1 MCQINILYIYKD
13 SLSCFS
19 FLPQCRTN
27 VVKKLKLI
35 TYEKI
40 SLRHPCLW
48 FPPTLPCQAR
58 ERVSRRTW
66 VVPGPAR
73 PGNSRATT
81 PCCLPRDSCFSAG
94 GEIEFENRQRK
105 LTSCACAWIPWAGG
119 RGLLS
124 RDLMEKRD
132 CNPGRLNFRGR
143 TFKDS
148 LSCFSFLPQCRT
160 NVVKKLKLITYE
172 KISLRHPCLWFPPTL
187 PCQARERVSRR
198 TWVVPGPARP
208 GNSRATT
215 PCCLPRDSCFSAGG
229 EIEFENR
236 QRKLTSC
243 ACAWIPFHVPLAHPL
258 GDAQDPARETVGIS
272 ETVVGMLGQSC
283 SKST

>member
-1 MCQINILYIYKD
+1 
-13 SLSCFS
+13 
-19 FLPQCRTN
+19 
-27 VVKKLKLI
+27 
-35 TYEKI
+35 
-40 SLRHPCLW
+40 
-48 FPPTLPCQAR
+48 
-58 ERVSRRTW
+58 
-66 VVPGPAR
+66 
-73 PGNSRATT
+73 
-81 PCCLPRDSCFSAG
+81 
-94 GEIEFENRQRK
+94 
-105 LTSCACAWIPWAGG
+105 
-119 RGLLS
+119 
-124 RDLMEKRD
+124 MEKRD

-258 GDAQDPARETVGIS
+258 GDAQGSGKGDCRDFRNCRWYARAVLFKVNLSSAKTAKPSLMYIRAVLLEAH
-272 ETVVGMLGQSC
+272 LP
-283 SKST
+283 